1 MECEYCKK
9 KFSSRGVLN
18 NHQKTAKYCLKLRE
32 EKEIISDNYSCEFC
46 SNTFS
51 RKHHLEN
58 HSKICKHKF
67 YNELQIKLEE
77 NQKLHEKDVE
87 KYKENI
93 TKLENYISKL
103 EEQNQKLYEKD
114 VEKYKENITNLED
127 YISKLEEQNQNLQN
141 QIKELAT
148 IAIEKP
154 NKTINNNSNSNNK
167 NIDNR
172 TVNMVPFNL
181 TQEKVL
187 DIMKDKFQEKH
198 LLRGQEGLADFFVEN
213 ILITHEKKFLY
224 KCADPSRNH
233 FIFVDEEGKVQKDIN
248 AKHLTHIINE
258 PVKQRTREIY
268 QECADRYFDNI
279 DYDDENNDGTDTTEA
294 DKLNYIGDKVVEIA
308 SLKNNNTKFV
318 KGLIPSLLKKN

>member
-32 EKEIISDNYSCEFC
+32 EKGVISDNFSCEFC

-77 NQKLHEKDVE
+77 N
-87 KYKENI
+87 ENLKKI
-93 TKLENYISKL
+93 NQDL
-103 EEQNQKLYEKD
+103 QNQVYYLTEKNK
-114 VEKYKENITNLED
+114 EYK
-127 YISKLEEQNQNLQN
+127 EQNQNLQN

-181 TQEKVL
+181 TQEKIV
-187 DIMKDKFQEKH
+187 DILKNKFEEKH
-198 LLRGQEGLADFFVEN
+198 LLRGQAGLADFCLEN
-213 ILITHEKKFLY
+213 ILITPEKKFLY
-224 KCADPSRNH
+224 KCCDPSRNH
-233 FIFVDEEGKVQKDIN
+233 FIFVDDEGKLQKDVD
-248 AKHLTHIINE
+248 AKFLTHLIYE
-258 PVKQRTREIY
+258 PARQKSREIY
-268 QECADRYFDNI
+268 QECADRYFDN
-279 DYDDENNDGTDTTEA
+279 YEYNDENKDETESE
-294 DKLNYIGDKVVEIA
+294 DRLSFMSDKVLEINL
-308 SLKNNNTKFV
+308 LKSNNSKFI
-318 KGLIPSLLKKN
+318 KGLIQPLLKKN

>member
-1 MECEYCKK
+1 MHLITCKEKLDVEFKNLMKSYQKEKINLQNQVYYLTEKNKEY
-9 KFSSRGVLN
+9 
-18 NHQKTAKYCLKLRE
+18 
-32 EKEIISDNYSCEFC
+32 KEQNKE
-46 SNTFS
+46 
-51 RKHHLEN
+51 LEN
-58 HSKICKHKF
+58 KI
-67 YNELQIKLEE
+67 
-77 NQKLHEKDVE
+77 KD
-87 KYKENI
+87 
-93 TKLENYISKL
+93 
-103 EEQNQKLYEKD
+103 
-114 VEKYKENITNLED
+114 
-127 YISKLEEQNQNLQN
+127 LQN

-154 NKTINNNSNSNNK
+154 NTITTNHNNNNSNNSNNRM
-167 NIDNR
+167 IDNR
-172 TVNMVPFNL
+172 SVNMVPFNL

-294 DKLNYIGDKVVEIA
+294 DKLNYMGDKVVEIGL
-308 SLKNNNTKFV
+308 LKSNNSKFIR
-318 KGLIPSLLKKN
+318 GLIPSLTKKH

>member
-18 NHQKTAKYCLKLRE
+18 NHQKSAKYCLKLRE
-32 EKEIISDNYSCEFC
+32 EEVINNYLCEFC
-46 SNTFS
+46 SSAFS

-93 TKLENYISKL
+93 TKLENYIC
-103 EEQNQKLYEKD
+103 
-114 VEKYKENITNLED
+114 
-127 YISKLEEQNQNLQN
+127 KLEEQNQNLQN

-154 NKTINNNSNSNNK
+154 NKTINNNNNSNSNNK
-167 NIDNR
+167 TIDNR

-187 DIMKDKFQEKH
+187 DIMKDKFQEQH

-213 ILITHEKKFLY
+213 ILITPEKKFLY

-279 DYDDENNDGTDTTEA
+279 DYNDEDNDGTDTTEA

-318 KGLIPSLLKKN
+318 KGLIPSLTKKH